1 MDRDPL
7 PPNDSEHKR
16 SDSVDW
22 DSADELV
29 GGMFTADGK
38 DDAAWF
44 DAHPRR
50 NFRIRPAGRGEL
62 LTLGDPPKGYI
73 PFTVVRQLAPGARI
87 RLFGTAKE
95 EPPTWDFPERVAQ
108 ALWRSYAAT
117 TIPPDTLAHIEGCIA
132 RELARE
138 REAKS

>member
-1 MDRDPL
+1 MDHNFLPL
-7 PPNDSEHKR
+7 DDSEHKR
-16 SDSVDW
+16 SDCVDW
-22 DSADELV
+22 NSADELV
-29 GGMFTADGK
+29 KQMFTADGI

-44 DAHPRR
+44 DAHPGR

-62 LTLGDPPKGYI
+62 LTFGDPPAGYI

-87 RLFGTAKE
+87 RLYGTAKE
-95 EPPTWDFPERVAQ
+95 EPPTWDFPERVAES
-108 ALWRSYAAT
+108 LWRSYAAT